1 MVDFWAGIGILEIRE
16 DKIIERTIS
25 QKQYEMIKDKLI
37 KVKLDTEINKISSN
51 YSWIYVYE
59 GKLDF

>member
-25 QKQYEMIKDKLI
+25 QKQYKMIKDKLI
-37 KVKLDTEINKISSN
+37 KVKLNTEISKISSN